1 MADQKTTL
9 LFVDDEERILR
20 SLKMLFRFDY
30 KVYTTTDGNEA
41 LEILKRETV
50 HVLISDQRMPIM
62 TGVELLRQACEI
74 SPNTMR
80 LLLTGYSD
88 LTAIVGSVNEGEI
101 FRYINKPWD
110 TDEIQ
115 LTVKTAAE
123 IGLQTA
129 SASTEAAPA
138 AASPVLNAAVT
149 THPQL
154 GLLVI
159 DDDPNTYQIVKDI
172 VGEKYVVKWGSS
184 LNDAFAILSEDNIA
198 VVISE
203 VKVANEDITVPLK
216 TLKQHHPNIL
226 TMVLTSFQDTRAL
239 IELINQGQIYRF
251 LPKPVLKG
259 MLEKSIQASIRHYK
273 VMEEKPQL
281 IKRYSVEKPQKETA
295 SISNTIM
302 GYIRKIRSR
311 I

>member
-1 MADQKTTL
+1 MTEQKATL

-30 KVYTTTDGNEA
+30 KVHVTTDGNEA

-50 HVLISDQRMPIM
+50 HVLVSDQRMPIM
-62 TGVELLRQACEI
+62 TGVELLRQARDI

-115 LTVKTAAE
+115 LTLRNAAE
-123 IGLQTA
+123 IGLQLA
-129 SASTEAAPA
+129 SLDKSANTQAAIKKA
-138 AASPVLNAAVT
+138 DTSRE
-149 THPQL
+149 QL

-159 DDDPNTYQIVKDI
+159 DEDPSTYEIVREI
-172 VGEKYVVKWGSS
+172 IGEKYLVRWGTT
-184 LNDAFAILSEDNIA
+184 LNDAFTILSEENIA

-203 VKVANEDITVPLK
+203 VRIANEDITAPLK
-216 TLKQHHPNIL
+216 TLKQYHPNIL

-259 MLEKSIQASIRHYK
+259 MLEKSIQASIRHYHA
-273 VMEEKPQL
+273 MRETPQL
-281 IKRYSVEKPQKETA
+281 AQRYVVEKPQKEPLK
-295 SISNTIM
+295 ISETIL
-302 GYIRKIRSR
+302 GYIRKIRSK
-311 I
+311 IQG

>member
-1 MADQKTTL
+1 MTEKKATL

-30 KVYTTTDGNEA
+30 KVHTTTDGHEA
-41 LEILKRETV
+41 LNILKNETV
-50 HVLISDQRMPIM
+50 HLLISDQRMPIM
-62 TGVELLRQACEI
+62 TGVELLRQAREI

-115 LTVKTAAE
+115 LTVRNAAD
-123 IGLQTA
+123 IGLQFAA
-129 SASTEAAPA
+129 SATIEKPETSPA
-138 AASPVLNAAVT
+138 IEGT
-149 THPQL
+149 REQL
-154 GLLVI
+154 GVLVI
-159 DDDPNTYQIVKDI
+159 DDDPVTYQVVKEI
-172 VGEKYVVKWGSS
+172 VGEKYVVKWGTS
-184 LNDAFAILSEDNIA
+184 LNEAFAILSDQPNIA
-198 VVISE
+198 LVISE
-203 VKVANEDITVPLK
+203 VKVANEDITSPLK

-226 TMVLTSFQDTRAL
+226 TMVLTSFQDTGAL

-259 MLEKSIQASIRHYK
+259 MLEKSIQASIRHYN
-273 VMEEKPQL
+273 VMETRPQL
-281 IKRYSVEKPQKETA
+281 MKRYAVEKPKKQS
-295 SISNTIM
+295 SISDTIM
-302 GYIRKIRSR
+302 GYIRKIRAKK
-311 I
+311 

>member
-1 MADQKTTL
+1 MADQKATL

-30 KVYTTTDGNEA
+30 KVHTTTDGNEA

-50 HVLISDQRMPIM
+50 HVLVSDQRMPIM
-62 TGVELLRQACEI
+62 AGVDLLRQAREI

-88 LTAIVGSVNEGEI
+88 LTAIVGSVNDGEI

-123 IGLQTA
+123 IGLQMVSTDA
-129 SASTEAAPA
+129 SAVAVKPA
-138 AASPVLNAAVT
+138 AAS

-159 DDDPNTYQIVKDI
+159 DDDPSTYQIVKDI
-172 VGEKYVVKWGSS
+172 VGEKYMVKWGSS

-203 VKVANEDITVPLK
+203 VKVANEDITAPLR
-216 TLKQHHPNIL
+216 TLKEHHPNIL

-251 LPKPVLKG
+251 LPKPILKG

-281 IKRYSVEKPQKETA
+281 VKRYTVEQPKKESG
-295 SISNTIM
+295 SISDTIM
-302 GYIRKIRSR
+302 GYIRKIRAK